1 MGMKDGHL
9 DNPDLAKEKEKN
21 EIFLTITDFVTNTSH
36 LI

>member
-9 DNPDLAKEKEKN
+9 DNPDLAKEKN